1 LFVVVEDPLPAGFE
15 AVNPNFRTESEEQQR
30 KLQALAA
37 EDENRPWWD
46 GFRHVELHDNR
57 VLLFAD
63 SLRTGVHTYR
73 YLARALTVGTFVAP
87 GVKVEQ
93 MYAPDVYGRSAEQ
106 AVKVGK

>member
-1 LFVVVEDPLPAGFE
+1 MNRAFE
-15 AVNPNFRTESEEQQR
+15 TESEEQQR
-30 KLQALAA
+30 RLEELA
-37 EDENRPWWD
+37 ENEEYRPWWD

-73 YLARALTVGTFVAP
+73 YLVRALTFGLFATP

-93 MYAPDVYGRSAEQ
+93 MYAPDVFGEGAPGRLRIQEAKGIGGER
-106 AVKVGK
+106 